1 MAGRDLDLELEREL
15 NNHLR
20 NQRTE
25 PFTVKD
31 DKSADWALRK
41 IREHEAHIAEVEAF
55 AEERIHEIQAWA
67 ESATK
72 SARDSIQY
80 LSGLL
85 EAYHRQLFAANPTLK
100 TIKLP
105 AGELQLRQQQP
116 QFNRDNDRLLAWLKA
131 NRPEFVRVAEEPD
144 WANVK
149 RTFAVHNGR
158 LVDPDTGEVV
168 DGVDVVEPTMPAFR
182 VRTQGGAK

>member
-1 MAGRDLDLELEREL
+1 MAVRDLDLEREL

-20 NQRTE
+20 NKSTE

-41 IREHEAHIAEVEAF
+41 IREHEAHIAQVEEF
-55 AEERIHEIQAWA
+55 AEAQVDEILAWA

-85 EAYHRQLFAANPTLK
+85 EAYHRQLFAENPTLK

-105 AGELQLRQQQP
+105 AGEIQLRQQQP
-116 QFNRDNDRLLAWLKA
+116 QYNRDNDRLLAWLKA
-131 NRPEFVRVAEEPD
+131 NRPEFVRVAEAPD
-144 WANVK
+144 WANAK
-149 RTFAVHNGR
+149 QTFTVHNGR

>member
-1 MAGRDLDLELEREL
+1 MAVRDLDLERDL

-20 NQRTE
+20 NQKSE
-25 PFTVKD
+25 PFRVKD
-31 DKSADWALRK
+31 EKTADWALRK
-41 IREHEAHIAEVEAF
+41 IREHEAHIAQVEEF
-55 AEERIHEIQAWA
+55 AEAQVDEILAWA

-85 EAYHRQLFAANPTLK
+85 EAYHRQLFAENPTLK

-105 AGELQLRQQQP
+105 AGEIQLRQQQP
-116 QFNRDNDRLLAWLKA
+116 QYNRDNDRLLDWLKA
-131 NRPEFVRVAEEPD
+131 NDRPGLIRIKMEPD
-144 WANVK
+144 WAKVK
-149 RTFAVHNGR
+149 QAFTVNNGR
-158 LVDPDTGEVV
+158 LIDPETGEVV

>member
-1 MAGRDLDLELEREL
+1 MATRDLDLERDL

-20 NQRTE
+20 NQKSE
-25 PFTVKD
+25 PFRVKD
-31 DKSADWALRK
+31 EKTADWALRK
-41 IREHEAHIAEVEAF
+41 IREHEAHVAQVEEF
-55 AEERIHEIQAWA
+55 AEAQVDEILAWA

-105 AGELQLRQQQP
+105 AGEIQLRQQQP
-116 QFNRDNDRLLAWLKA
+116 QYNRDNDRLLAWLKA
-131 NRPEFVRVAEEPD
+131 NRPEFVRVAETPD

-149 RTFAVHNGR
+149 QAFTVHNGR
-158 LVDPDTGEVV
+158 LIDPDTGEVV
-168 DGVDVVEPTMPAFR
+168 DGVDVVEPAMPAFR

>member
-1 MAGRDLDLELEREL
+1 MAIRDLDLERDL

-20 NQRTE
+20 NQKTE
-25 PFTVKD
+25 PFKVHD

-41 IREHEAHIAEVEAF
+41 IREHEAKIAYIEEF
-55 AEERIHEIQAWA
+55 AEEQIQDILAWA

-85 EAYHRQLFAANPTLK
+85 EEYHRQLFAENPKVK

-105 AGELQLRQQQP
+105 AGEIQLRQQQP
-116 QFNRDNDRLLAWLKA
+116 QYRRDNDRLLAWLKA
-131 NRPEFVRVAEEPD
+131 NRPEFIRVAETPD

-149 RTFAVHNGR
+149 QAFAVHNGR
-158 LVDPDTGEVV
+158 LVDPETGEVV

>member
-1 MAGRDLDLELEREL
+1 MAVRDLDLERDL

-20 NQRTE
+20 NQKSE
-25 PFTVKD
+25 PFRVKD
-31 DKSADWALRK
+31 EKTADWALRK
-41 IREHEAHIAEVEAF
+41 IREHEAHVAQVEEF
-55 AEERIHEIQAWA
+55 AEAQVDEILAWA

-105 AGELQLRQQQP
+105 AGEIQLRQQQP

-131 NRPEFVRVAEEPD
+131 HRPEFVRVEEAPD